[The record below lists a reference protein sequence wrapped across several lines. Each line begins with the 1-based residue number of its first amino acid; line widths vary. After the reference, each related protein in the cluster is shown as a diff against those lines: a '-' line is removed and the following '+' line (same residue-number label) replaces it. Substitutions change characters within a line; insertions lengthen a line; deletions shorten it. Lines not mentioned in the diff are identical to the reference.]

1 MDNKK
6 TLMLSVIGVL
16 VLIVVVVGVSYAMY
30 SFTGTGTKEN
40 VITTG
45 SISVVVDPTQDPVTG
60 GALSDQTQIKLTN
73 QYAMTDG
80 TGSAITPVEGE
91 SALLKFYVAATLNGN
106 TTINYEIGI
115 TKNACTETTDGG
127 VTYGCLQDSEV
138 NFNLKKGTEYLPGK
152 GTESTGVAF
161 STIAGAEGN
170 LGKTNN
176 AEGRIANYLLDADSF
191 NASGLKT
198 YELRAWVNDK
208 YVLPTKDT
216 SNEAGTVHS
225 NESLSEKYEF
235 KIKLYAE
242 QVA

>member
-45 SISVVVDPTQDPVTG
+45 SISVVVDPTEDPTTHE
-60 GALSDQTQIKLTN
+60 ALTDQTQIKLTN

-91 SALLKFYVAATLNGN
+91 SALLKFYVAATLSGN
-106 TTINYEIGI
+106 TTINYEVGI
-115 TKNACTETTDGG
+115 TKNACTETTVGG

-138 NFNLKKGTEYLPGK
+138 NFNLKKGTEYLTGK
-152 GTESTGVAF
+152 GTATTGVAF
-161 STIAGAEGN
+161 STIAGVAGT
-170 LGKTNN
+170 LGK
-176 AEGRIANYLLDADSF
+176 AENTSRISNYLLDSGSF
-191 NASGLKT
+191 VKSGIVS
-198 YELRAWVNDK
+198 YELRAWVNDT

-216 SNEAGTVHS
+216 STGNTHS

-242 QVA
+242 QQA

>member
-45 SISVVVDPTQDPVTG
+45 SISVVVDPTTDPVTG
-60 GALSDQTQIKLTN
+60 GALTDQTQIKLTN

-106 TTINYEIGI
+106 TTIKYEVGI

-138 NFNLKKGTEYLPGK
+138 NFNLKKDNEYLTGK
-152 GTESTGVAF
+152 GTATTGVAF
-161 STIAGAEGN
+161 STIATTAGKLGAADNGR
-170 LGKTNN
+170 
-176 AEGRIANYLLDADSF
+176 RIANYLLDADSF
-191 NASGLKT
+191 TASGLKT
-198 YELRAWVNDK
+198 YELRAWVNDT

-216 SNEAGTVHS
+216 STGNTHS
-225 NESLSEKYEF
+225 NASLSEKYEF

-242 QVA
+242 QEA

>member
-45 SISVVVDPTQDPVTG
+45 SISVVVDPTTDPETG
-60 GALSDQTQIKLTN
+60 DALTDQTQIKLTN

-80 TGSAITPVEGE
+80 KGSAITPATGE
-91 SALLKFYVAATLNGN
+91 SALLKFYVAATLSGN
-106 TTINYEIGI
+106 TTINYEVGI

-127 VTYGCLQDSEV
+127 VTYGCLKDSEV
-138 NFNLKKGTEYLPGK
+138 NFNLKKGTGYLK
-152 GTESTGVAF
+152 GTATTGVGF
-161 STIAGAEGN
+161 NTIATAEGN
-170 LGKTNN
+170 LGKANN
-176 AEGRIANYLLDADSF
+176 ADGRIASYLLDADSF
-191 NASGLKT
+191 TASGFKS
-198 YELRAWVNDK
+198 YELRAWVNDT

-216 SNEAGTVHS
+216 STGNTHS

-242 QVA
+242 QQA

>member
-45 SISVVVDPTQDPVTG
+45 SISVVVDPTTDPETG
-60 GALSDQTQIKLTN
+60 DALTDQTQIKLTN

-80 TGSAITPVEGE
+80 KGSAITPATGE
-91 SALLKFYVAATLNGN
+91 SALLKFYVAATLSGN
-106 TTINYEIGI
+106 TTINYEVGI
-115 TKNACTETTDGG
+115 TKNACTETTDG
-127 VTYGCLQDSEV
+127 VTYGCLQDNEV
-138 NFNLKKGTEYLPGK
+138 NFNLKKGTEYLK
-152 GTESTGVAF
+152 GTATTGVGF
-161 STIAGAEGN
+161 NTIAATEGN
-170 LGKTNN
+170 LGKANK

-191 NASGLKT
+191 TKSGLKS

-216 SNEAGTVHS
+216 STGNTHS
-225 NESLSEKYEF
+225 NKSLSEKYEF

-242 QVA
+242 QQA

>member
-45 SISVVVDPTQDPVTG
+45 SISVAVDPTDNPAAQ
-60 GALSDQTQIKLTN
+60 DQTQIKLTN

-80 TGSAITPVEGE
+80 KGSAITPVEGE

-138 NFNLKKGTEYLPGK
+138 NFNLKKGTGYVK
-152 GTESTGVAF
+152 GGDGTGVAF
-161 STIAGAEGN
+161 STIAEAAGN
-170 LGKTNN
+170 LGKADN
-176 AEGRIANYLLDADSF
+176 GLRIANYLLDADSF
-191 NASGLKT
+191 TASGLKT
-198 YELRAWVNDK
+198 YELRAWVNDT

-216 SNEAGTVHS
+216 STGNTHS
-225 NESLSEKYEF
+225 NASLSEKYEF

-242 QVA
+242 QEA

>member
-45 SISVVVDPTQDPVTG
+45 SISVVVDPTEDPVTG

-106 TTINYEIGI
+106 TTIKYEIGI
-115 TKNACTETTDGG
+115 TKNACSETTDGG

-138 NFNLKKGTEYLPGK
+138 NFNLKKGTGYLK
-152 GTESTGVAF
+152 GGAGTGVAF
-161 STIAGAEGN
+161 STIAGVEGN
-170 LGKTNN
+170 LGKANN

-216 SNEAGTVHS
+216 STGNTHS
-225 NESLSEKYEF
+225 NTSLSEKYEF

-242 QVA
+242 QEA

>member
-45 SISVVVDPTQDPVTG
+45 SISVVVDPTEDPETHQ
-60 GALSDQTQIKLTN
+60 ALTDQTQIKLTN

-106 TTINYEIGI
+106 TTIKYEVGI
-115 TKNACTETTDGG
+115 TKNACSETTDGG

-138 NFNLKKGTEYLPGK
+138 NFNLKKGTGYLK
-152 GTESTGVAF
+152 GGAGTGVAF
-161 STIAGAEGN
+161 STIAGVEGN
-170 LGKTNN
+170 LGKANN

-191 NASGLKT
+191 TASGLKT
-198 YELRAWVNDK
+198 YELRAWVNDT

-216 SNEAGTVHS
+216 STGNTHS
-225 NESLSEKYEF
+225 NASLSEKYEF

-242 QVA
+242 QEA

>member
-45 SISVVVDPTQDPVTG
+45 SISVVVDPTIDPVTG

-106 TTINYEIGI
+106 TTIKYEIGI
-115 TKNACTETTDGG
+115 TKNACSETTDGG
-127 VTYGCLQDSEV
+127 VTYGCLEDSEV
-138 NFNLKKGTEYLPGK
+138 NFNLKKGTGYVK
-152 GTESTGVAF
+152 GEAGTGVAF
-161 STIAGAEGN
+161 STIAGVEGN
-170 LGKTNN
+170 LGKANN

-216 SNEAGTVHS
+216 STGNTHS

>member
-80 TGSAITPVEGE
+80 TGSAITPVEWE

-115 TKNACTETTDGG
+115 TKNACSETTEGG

-138 NFNLKKGTEYLPGK
+138 NFNLKKGTGYVK
-152 GTESTGVAF
+152 GGAGTGVAF
-161 STIAGAEGN
+161 STIAGAAGN
-170 LGKTNN
+170 LGQANN

-191 NASGLKT
+191 TASGLKT

-216 SNEAGTVHS
+216 SNADGTVHS
-225 NESLSEKYEF
+225 NASLSEKYEF

-242 QVA
+242 QQA

>member
-45 SISVVVDPTQDPVTG
+45 SISVVVDPENNPEAQG
-60 GALSDQTQIKLTN
+60 QTQIKLTN

-80 TGSAITPVEGE
+80 KGSAITPVEGE

-106 TTINYEIGI
+106 TTIKYEVGI

-127 VTYGCLQDSEV
+127 VTYGCLKDSEV

-152 GTESTGVAF
+152 GTATTGVAF
-161 STIAGAEGN
+161 STIAEAEGN
-170 LGKTNN
+170 LGKAKN

-191 NASGLKT
+191 TASGLKT
-198 YELRAWVNDK
+198 YELRAWVNDT

-216 SNEAGTVHS
+216 STGNTHS

>member
-45 SISVVVDPTQDPVTG
+45 SISVVVDPTTDPVTG

-127 VTYGCLQDSEV
+127 VTYGCLQDNEV
-138 NFNLKKGTEYLPGK
+138 NFNLKKGTEYVK
-152 GTESTGVAF
+152 GEAGTGVAF
-161 STIAGAEGN
+161 STIAGAAGK
-170 LGKTNN
+170 LGASDN
-176 AEGRIANYLLDADSF
+176 GRRIANYLLDADSF
-191 NASGLKT
+191 TASGLKT
-198 YELRAWVNDK
+198 YELRAWVNDT

-216 SNEAGTVHS
+216 STGNTHS
-225 NESLSEKYEF
+225 NASLSENYEF

-242 QVA
+242 QKA

>member
-45 SISVVVDPTQDPVTG
+45 SISVVVDPTDNPEAQN
-60 GALSDQTQIKLTN
+60 QTQIKLTN

-106 TTINYEIGI
+106 TTIKYEVGI
-115 TKNACTETTDGG
+115 TKNACSETTDGG
-127 VTYGCLQDSEV
+127 VTYGCLQDNEV
-138 NFNLKKGTEYLPGK
+138 NFNLKKGSGYVK
-152 GTESTGVAF
+152 GGERTGVAF
-161 STIAGAEGN
+161 STIATTAGKLGASDNG
-170 LGKTNN
+170 L
-176 AEGRIANYLLDADSF
+176 RIANYLLDADSF

-242 QVA
+242 QEA

>member
-45 SISVVVDPTQDPVTG
+45 SISVVVDPTEDPETHQ
-60 GALSDQTQIKLTN
+60 ALTDQTQIKLTN

-106 TTINYEIGI
+106 TTIKYEVGI
-115 TKNACTETTDGG
+115 TKNACSETTDGG

-138 NFNLKKGTEYLPGK
+138 NFNLKKGTGYLK
-152 GTESTGVAF
+152 GGAGTGVAF
-161 STIAGAEGN
+161 STIAGVEGN
-170 LGKTNN
+170 LGKANN

-191 NASGLKT
+191 TASGLKT

>member
-40 VITTG
+40 VIKTG

-60 GALSDQTQIKLTN
+60 GALTDQTQIKLTN

-80 TGSAITPVEGE
+80 KGSAITPVEGE

-106 TTINYEIGI
+106 TTIKYEVGI

-138 NFNLKKGTEYLPGK
+138 NFNLKKGTEYVK
-152 GTESTGVAF
+152 GGEGTGVAF
-161 STIAGAEGN
+161 STIAGAAGN
-170 LGKTNN
+170 LGKADN
-176 AEGRIANYLLDADSF
+176 GLRIANYLLDADSF
-191 NASGLKT
+191 TASGLKT
-198 YELRAWVNDK
+198 YELRAWVNDT

-216 SNEAGTVHS
+216 STGNTHS

-242 QVA
+242 QKA

>member
-45 SISVVVDPTQDPVTG
+45 SISVVVDPENNPEAQN
-60 GALSDQTQIKLTN
+60 QTQIKLTN

-80 TGSAITPVEGE
+80 RGSAITPVEGE

-106 TTINYEIGI
+106 TTIKYEVGI
-115 TKNACTETTDGG
+115 TKNACSETTDGG

-138 NFNLKKGTEYLPGK
+138 NFNLKKGTGYLK
-152 GTESTGVAF
+152 GGAGTGVAF
-161 STIAGAEGN
+161 STIAGVEGN
-170 LGKTNN
+170 LGKANN

-191 NASGLKT
+191 TASGLKT

>member
-45 SISVVVDPTQDPVTG
+45 SISVVVDPENNPEAQG
-60 GALSDQTQIKLTN
+60 QTQIKLTN

-80 TGSAITPVEGE
+80 KGSAITPVEGE

-106 TTINYEIGI
+106 TTIKYEVGI

-138 NFNLKKGTEYLPGK
+138 NFNLKKGTEYVK
-152 GTESTGVAF
+152 GGAGTGVAF
-161 STIAGAEGN
+161 STIAGAAGN
-170 LGKTNN
+170 LGEADN
-176 AEGRIANYLLDADSF
+176 GLRIANYLLDADSF

-198 YELRAWVNDK
+198 YELRAWVNDT

-216 SNEAGTVHS
+216 STGNTHS

-242 QVA
+242 QKA

>member
-40 VITTG
+40 VISTG
-45 SISVVVDPTQDPVTG
+45 SISVVVDPTIDPVTG
-60 GALSDQTQIKLTN
+60 GALTDQTQIKLTN

-106 TTINYEIGI
+106 TTIKYEIGI
-115 TKNACTETTDGG
+115 TKNACSETTDGG
-127 VTYGCLQDSEV
+127 VTYGCLQDNEV
-138 NFNLKKGTEYLPGK
+138 NFNLKKDTQYVK
-152 GTESTGVAF
+152 GEAGTGVAF
-161 STIAGAEGN
+161 STIAGAAGN
-170 LGKTNN
+170 LGEENN
-176 AEGRIANYLLDADSF
+176 GLRIANYLLDADSF

-198 YELRAWVNDK
+198 YELRAWVNDT

-216 SNEAGTVHS
+216 STGNTHS
-225 NESLSEKYEF
+225 NASLSEKYEF

-242 QVA
+242 QEA

>member
-45 SISVVVDPTQDPVTG
+45 SISVVVDPTTDPETG
-60 GALSDQTQIKLTN
+60 DALTDQTQIKLTN

-80 TGSAITPVEGE
+80 KGSAITPATEE
-91 SALLKFYVAATLNGN
+91 SALLKFYVAATLSGN
-106 TTINYEIGI
+106 TTINYEVGI
-115 TKNACTETTDGG
+115 AKNACTETTDGG

-138 NFNLKKGTEYLPGK
+138 NFNLKKGTEYLK
-152 GTESTGVAF
+152 GTATTGVAF
-161 STIAGAEGN
+161 STIAGVEGT
-170 LGKTNN
+170 LGKANK

-191 NASGLKT
+191 TASGLKT
-198 YELRAWVNDK
+198 YELRAWVNDT

-216 SNEAGTVHS
+216 SIGNTHS

-242 QVA
+242 QQA

>member
-40 VITTG
+40 VISTG
-45 SISVVVDPTQDPVTG
+45 SISVVVDPTEDPVTHQ
-60 GALSDQTQIKLTN
+60 ALTDQTQIKLTN

-80 TGSAITPVEGE
+80 RGSAITPVEGE

-106 TTINYEIGI
+106 TTIKYEIGI
-115 TKNACTETTDGG
+115 TKNACSETTDGG
-127 VTYGCLQDSEV
+127 VTYGCLQDDEV
-138 NFNLKKGTEYLPGK
+138 NFNLKKGTGYVK
-152 GTESTGVAF
+152 GGSGTGVAF
-161 STIAGAEGN
+161 STIAGAAGK
-170 LGKTNN
+170 LGAANN
-176 AEGRIANYLLDADSF
+176 GLRIANYLLDADSF